1 MGMKKQMSLEKAW
14 YSDAGLELISN
25 RNLVDLY
32 REELLEI
39 ARRKVNATEVL
50 GEGIHRNMTK
60 QGIIHVRH
68 KCGGRESVIS
78 PMWLHYLLDGS
89 L

>member
-1 MGMKKQMSLEKAW
+1 MTQLKIEEAF
-14 YSDAGLELISN
+14 YSEAGFEEISN

-32 REELLEI
+32 REELIRIHHGE
-39 ARRKVNATEVL
+39 ANAIEAL

-60 QGIIHVRH
+60 QKIIYVRH
-68 KCGGRESVIS
+68 RCGGRESVIS
-78 PMWLHYLLDGS
+78 PMWLRYILDDS